1 MGKPD
6 EYYYDYLD
14 DNGRF
19 ADQMNGALFQ
29 GEQVVSPDELEEE
42 LSEVER
48 IIEAQKRVGN
58 YDAGQICAAL
68 TR

>member
-1 MGKPD
+1 MGKSD

-14 DNGRF
+14 DNDRF

-29 GEQVVSPDELEEE
+29 GEQVVSHDELEEE

>member
-14 DNGRF
+14 DNDRF

>member
-48 IIEAQKRVGN
+48 IIEA
-58 YDAGQICAAL
+58 
-68 TR
+68 